1 MPDKPLKM
9 PIRPQSSRR
18 EIVDQMN
25 RAFECGLPD
34 QDYFEQSERNVS
46 IDNIARISEGLLR
59 PGFVSH
65 PLTYII
71 CGKARG
77 FTSSSLDYS
86 TLQTFH
92 GIIRLK
98 LVLSGPRRLYE
109 FG

>member
-46 IDNIARISEGLLR
+46 IDNIARISEGLLKTR
-59 PGFVSH
+59 FCVAPIDIHNLWKGPWFHFV
-65 PLTYII
+65 L
-71 CGKARG
+71 A
-77 FTSSSLDYS
+77 
-86 TLQTFH
+86 
-92 GIIRLK
+92 
-98 LVLSGPRRLYE
+98 
-109 FG
+109 